1 MTYLVLIP
9 FFTILFMWI
18 NYEADM
24 AYNVPILDKNRL
36 TTDILVSLALG
47 IIWPFAIGL
56 LLIFGLAL
64 AIFRVLDILINL
76 YERTIK

>member
-24 AYNVPILDKNRL
+24 AYNVPVLDKNRL
-36 TTDILVSLALG
+36 ITDILVSLTLG
-47 IIWPFAIGL
+47 IIWPFAIDL
-56 LLIFGLAL
+56 L
-64 AIFRVLDILINL
+64 
-76 YERTIK
+76 

>member
-1 MTYLVLIP
+1 
-9 FFTILFMWI
+9 
-18 NYEADM
+18 M
-24 AYNVPILDKNRL
+24 AYNVPVLDKNRL
-36 TTDILVSLALG
+36 ITDILVSLTLG

-56 LLIFGLAL
+56 LAIFGLAL